1 MPRGRPVKSQ
11 IRQRVVEILAVMKKG
26 YGYQIFQV
34 YQKVYPRATMRSI
47 YYHLNKGLQTGEFQV
62 EAVQMEKG
70 NYSWGSEAE
79 KVYYML
85 GSKAEPR
92 GDDRIKRVIEGK

>member
-11 IRQRVVEILAVMKKG
+11 IRQRIVEILAVMKKG

-34 YQKVYPRATMRSI
+34 YEKIYPRITMRSI
-47 YYHLNKGLQTGEFQV
+47 YYHLGKGLKTGEFEV

-70 NYSWGSEAE
+70 DYSWGSEAE
-79 KVYYML
+79 KIYYML
-85 GSKAEPR
+85 GAKAEPR
-92 GDDRIKRVIEGK
+92 GDERIKRVLEK